1 MFKLFS
7 STKPAEETTKV
18 SQAPKE
24 EPAEAP
30 EPASEQR
37 EITDGRDAV
46 ADLQRDAAEKL
57 DYVFNNVESVACAND
72 NIKGAVD
79 YVLAQGHNGDIIDKV
94 FYNVEN
100 MACADETMIEDV
112 LKCEITK
119 DSKDEKIGL
128 SLRTSLNSDGIY
140 VHRIDSG
147 SKIESTGIQVG
158 QKVLRING
166 QPCSSV
172 LSEAI
177 GFLRDAPSQLV
188 LEVGTNDEAVNQID
202 EMAAMGNDITFNTD
216 LTEIAVDGYN
226 DSCGFFW
233 SLQNGICAFAPN
245 NIATETDTLVE
256 EKKEGAAQEEEEE
269 KPATEVIATQ
279 SLLDEPEKKKKMR
292 FLKPSNPLKNLK
304 FSSKSKK
311 TIKVTKEAKEEET
324 PLPEELPVIKEVIVE
339 EPSPKEEDN
348 EAVEEEEKRE
358 EVKDTEIPEG
368 STIVKLHKEKAEES
382 VGLALRNSTVT
393 GGIYVYGIFNGSKL
407 TGTDL
412 VEKMRIFSINGQTFS
427 KVEEAVTA
435 IKESVDLEFCAGPND
450 EQPPTPV
457 EEEDTKEEVTN
468 SSWSLW

>member
-1 MFKLFS
+1 MFTLFS
-7 STKPAEETTKV
+7 STKPVEETTKV

-37 EITDGRDAV
+37 ESSDGRDGI

-57 DYVFNNVESVACAND
+57 DYVFNNVETVACAND

-79 YVLAQGHNGDIIDKV
+79 YVLAQGHNGDVIDQV
-94 FYNVEN
+94 FHNVEN
-100 MACADETMIEDV
+100 MTCADETMIEDV

-140 VHRIDSG
+140 VHKIDSG
-147 SKIESTGIQVG
+147 SKIESTGIQLG

-188 LEVGTNDEAVNQID
+188 LEVSTNDEAVNQID

-233 SLQNGICAFAPN
+233 SVQNGICAFAPMD
-245 NIATETDTLVE
+245 IEADKDTDTLVI
-256 EKKEGAAQEEEEE
+256 EKKEDEAQEEEVEEE
-269 KPATEVIATQ
+269 KPAIEEVANKA
-279 SLLDEPEKKKKMR
+279 LLDGPEKKKKMR

-311 TIKVTKEAKEEET
+311 AMKVLNEAKEEEAT
-324 PLPEELPVIKEVIVE
+324 EPEGEPVIKEVIVE
-339 EPSPKEEDN
+339 QASPKEEDN
-348 EAVEEEEKRE
+348 EAVKEEEKQ
-358 EVKDTEIPEG
+358 EVPEG
-368 STIVKLHKEKAEES
+368 SIIVKVHKENAEES

-393 GGIYVYGIFNGSKL
+393 GGIYVYGIFSGRKL

-412 VEKMRIFSINGQTFS
+412 VEKMRIYSINGQTFS
-427 KVEEAVTA
+427 KVAEAVTA
-435 IKESVDLEFCAGPND
+435 IKECIDLEICAGPND

-457 EEEDTKEEVTN
+457 EEEDAKEEATK